1 MRRVLGLSV
10 VIVAV
15 AGCGSSGVTKS
26 SYAKRANAICARYTR
41 QVNSLSLGEPT
52 KPAMRRLLDQTVH
65 IVRKENSTLRRL
77 EAPGSERKDV
87 RAMLAARDA
96 LVNALARNRD
106 AIAALA
112 VSSEQGRD
120 PKAVARLQAI
130 LGRPQER
137 ARQATL
143 ALGLNTCAREFR
155 T

>member
-1 MRRVLGLSV
+1 ALRATSCSCRPTSSTPSAATASRSAGSASPAANVGGMRRVLGLSV

-41 QVNSLSLGEPT
+41 QVNSPNLGEPT

-112 VSSEQGRD
+112 
-120 PKAVARLQAI
+120 
-130 LGRPQER
+130 
-137 ARQATL
+137 
-143 ALGLNTCAREFR
+143 
-155 T
+155 